1 MPSFIIIEKSGSLKN
16 AKTTDLVD
24 LYKKCGFKN
33 NDGFSLAHNWSVEF
47 NDTEYKLEI
56 YGKVTG
62 RANTENKYEFPPPID
77 NVLFFGSCAAVL
89 YINNKMTDMGSQ
101 EFKDIMDHLY
111 GGYSDIGGSDEEEDE
126 DEEDDIDL
134 PKTKHGYVKDDF
146 VVSSDAEDDDDNG
159 SDEEEE
165 LIESDEEIKPIK
177 KKKPPVKKVTTTD
190 KVVTNKVATDKKPK
204 KPKLKEPKEPVYIE
218 MTEELTEDAYLE

>member
-1 MPSFIIIEKSGSLKN
+1 MPSFIIIEKTGSLKN

-24 LYKKCGFKN
+24 LYKKCGFKTAE
-33 NDGFSLAHNWSVEF
+33 GFSLAHAWSVEF
-47 NDTEYKLEI
+47 NDTEYKLEV
-56 YGKVTG
+56 YGKLNG

-77 NVLFFGSCAAVL
+77 NVLFFGSCAAIL
-89 YINNKMTDMGSQ
+89 YVNDKMTDMGSS
-101 EFKDIMDHLY
+101 EFNDIMEHLY
-111 GGYSDIGGSDEEEDE
+111 GGYSDIGDSDEDDDEDE
-126 DEEDDIDL
+126 DDDTGL

-146 VVSSDAEDDDDNG
+146 VVSSDADDDDAG

-165 LIESDEEIKPIK
+165 IIESDEEIKPK
-177 KKKPPVKKVTTTD
+177 KKKPVAKKV
-190 KVVTNKVATDKKPK
+190 ASEKKPK

>member
-1 MPSFIIIEKSGSLKN
+1 MPSFIIIEKTGSLKN

-24 LYKKCGFKN
+24 LYKKCGFKTAE
-33 NDGFSLAHNWSVEF
+33 GFSLNHAWSVEF
-47 NDTEYKLEI
+47 NDTEYKMEI

-89 YINNKMTDMGSQ
+89 YVNNKMTDMGTS

-111 GGYSDIGGSDEEEDE
+111 GGYSDIGDEEDEEEEDE
-126 DEEDDIDL
+126 DDIGL

-165 LIESDEEIKPIK
+165 DLVESEEEIKPK
-177 KKKPPVKKVTTTD
+177 KKKLPVK
-190 KVVTNKVATDKKPK
+190 KVATDKKPK

>member
-24 LYKKCGFKN
+24 LYKKCGFKTAE
-33 NDGFSLAHNWSVEF
+33 GFSLNHAWSVEF
-47 NDTEYKLEI
+47 NDTEYKMEI

-89 YINNKMTDMGSQ
+89 YVNDKMTDMGQQ
-101 EFKDIMDHLY
+101 EFKDIMEHLY
-111 GGYSDIGGSDEEEDE
+111 GGYSDIGDSDEDEEED
-126 DEEDDIDL
+126 DDDAGL

-146 VVSSDAEDDDDNG
+146 VVSSDAEDDDDG
-159 SDEEEE
+159 SDVEEEI
-165 LIESDEEIKPIK
+165 IESDEEIKPK
-177 KKKPPVKKVTTTD
+177 KKKPVAK
-190 KVVTNKVATDKKPK
+190 KVATEKKPK

>member
-1 MPSFIIIEKSGSLKN
+1 MPSFIIVEKTGSLKN
-16 AKTTDLVD
+16 AKTTDLID
-24 LYKKCGFKN
+24 LYKKCGFKSN
-33 NDGFSLAHNWSVEF
+33 EGFSLNHAWSVEF

-56 YGKVTG
+56 YGKITG

-89 YINNKMTDMGSQ
+89 YVNNKMTDMGSQ

-111 GGYSDIGGSDEEEDE
+111 GGYSDIGGSDEEEDDEEE
-126 DEEDDIDL
+126 DEDDIGL

-146 VVSSDAEDDDDNG
+146 VVSSDAEDDDDDG
-159 SDEEEE
+159 SDEEDEE
-165 LIESDEEIKPIK
+165 IVESDEEIKPIK
-177 KKKPPVKKVTTTD
+177 KKKPPVK
-190 KVVTNKVATDKKPK
+190 KVATDKKPK
-204 KPKLKEPKEPVYIE
+204 KPKLKEPKEPVYVE